1 MFAELERWK
10 SSSNNL
16 SAEKSIVVNN
26 LLMKTVPKIFHA
38 LLPVENHHI
47 LNYSLTWIHKPT
59 KTKAAKINSG
69 YTSALL
75 WPFIRKLNSGSLY
88 GVQFSAVN
96 VI

>member
-75 WPFIRKLNSGSLY
+75 WPLLEN
-88 GVQFSAVN
+88 
-96 VI
+96 